1 MSTLKV
7 GEIKHENF
15 TGTTQLKLD
24 NSGNIGLGTSTPT
37 SPDGS
42 NADNSLNGPTL
53 TIYGDS
59 PAINLTSSTTGASD
73 YSLINFGRTG
83 STSNPYRAVIGY
95 KQSDDILR
103 INAQNHIAF
112 DAGGGINASEIM
124 RIDGSGKVGIGT
136 TSPDTILEVTDG
148 GTEPRLVR
156 IHNSSTN
163 GSAIQFTNTDTGNST
178 NQGYFVGLGAS
189 GEANVW
195 HQSNFN
201 LLFGTNNIERM
212 RIDSSGRLLLGTTT
226 AGHADLD
233 DLTIATSGNTG
244 ITIRSGTS
252 NNGILGFADGTSGN
266 AQYMGFVQY
275 SHADNTMSFNTNDGE
290 RMRITSAGDLLMGT
304 TSASAF
310 DSFGG
315 NTGGII
321 LDNVDSANTLLLTT
335 HDTSK
340 CFFGVDANYSYIW
353 NESNHPMRFATNNI
367 ERMRISNGGRV
378 DIGDSL
384 GTAHAGYFQVIHEG
398 GNNQANDCLAYFES
412 NANDWCIITNSNEG
426 GNANHHH
433 LYFYEEGTTRGSIGG
448 SHGSNVNYN
457 QGSDYRWKENIVDM
471 TGAEGIE
478 ICKKLKPRKYNWI
491 KNREGTGK
499 INTVDGFIAHEV
511 VEAGVLGAVTGEK
524 DAVKEDGSIDG
535 QLLDYGQMTPVL
547 AAGIK
552 GLIAKIEVLETKVA
566 ALEAT

>member
-1 MSTLKV
+1 
-7 GEIKHENF
+7 
-15 TGTTQLKLD
+15 
-24 NSGNIGLGTSTPT
+24 
-37 SPDGS
+37 
-42 NADNSLNGPTL
+42 
-53 TIYGDS
+53 
-59 PAINLTSSTTGASD
+59 
-73 YSLINFGRTG
+73 
-83 STSNPYRAVIGY
+83 
-95 KQSDDILR
+95 
-103 INAQNHIAF
+103 NHIAF

-384 GTAHAGYFQVIHEG
+384 GTAHA
-398 GNNQANDCLAYFES
+398 
-412 NANDWCIITNSNEG
+412 
-426 GNANHHH
+426 
-433 LYFYEEGTTRGSIGG
+433 
-448 SHGSNVNYN
+448 
-457 QGSDYRWKENIVDM
+457 
-471 TGAEGIE
+471 
-478 ICKKLKPRKYNWI
+478 
-491 KNREGTGK
+491 
-499 INTVDGFIAHEV
+499 
-511 VEAGVLGAVTGEK
+511 
-524 DAVKEDGSIDG
+524 
-535 QLLDYGQMTPVL
+535 
-547 AAGIK
+547 
-552 GLIAKIEVLETKVA
+552 
-566 ALEAT
+566 